1 MKNILKLV
9 ISTAS
14 AATLTGCID
23 PANYATTPVSVTT
36 ETGNVV
42 CQLYRTNNVLWDEAI
57 SIPPGMSISTGDS
70 ICKNKRALDNR
81 KSEIKIILECCQ
93 NKPIIAQ
100 TIDNTS
106 RLSRIVSAA
115 LKTV

>member
-36 ETGNVV
+36 ETGTVV

-57 SIPPGMSISTGDS
+57 SIPPACQSVPEMQSV
-70 ICKNKRALDNR
+70 K
-81 KSEIKIILECCQ
+81 IKG
-93 NKPIIAQ
+93 
-100 TIDNTS
+100 T
-106 RLSRIVSAA
+106 R
-115 LKTV
+115 

>member
-23 PANYATTPVSVTT
+23 PANYAATPVSVTT
-36 ETGNVV
+36 ETGTVV

-57 SIPPGMSISTGDS
+57 PIPPGMSISTGDA
-70 ICKNKRALDNR
+70 ICKNKGHSIIESQ
-81 KSEIKIILECCQ
+81 KSRSFW
-93 NKPIIAQ
+93 N
-100 TIDNTS
+100 
-106 RLSRIVSAA
+106 VV
-115 LKTV
+115 KTNP

>member
-36 ETGNVV
+36 ETGTVV

-57 SIPPGMSISTGDS
+57 SIPPACQSVLEMQSV
-70 ICKNKRALDNR
+70 K
-81 KSEIKIILECCQ
+81 IKG
-93 NKPIIAQ
+93 
-100 TIDNTS
+100 T
-106 RLSRIVSAA
+106 R
-115 LKTV
+115 

>member
-36 ETGNVV
+36 ETGTVV

-57 SIPPGMSISTGDS
+57 SIPPGMSISTGDA
-70 ICKNKRALDNR
+70 ICKNKGHSIIESQ
-81 KSEIKIILECCQ
+81 KSRSFWNVVKT
-93 NKPIIAQ
+93 KP
-100 TIDNTS
+100 
-106 RLSRIVSAA
+106 
-115 LKTV
+115 